1 VTDATDDRDRD
12 RDAASASAAPAAAAA
27 AGTAATAAV
36 PATGPGTAAT
46 AAAGGLAVRDLT
58 VRIAG
63 RTILDRVTFTVPP
76 GRRVGVIGASGS
88 GKSMTALALI
98 DLPEPAG
105 ATVTGSIQLDGAEL
119 VGRPDRER
127 ARHRGSGIG
136 MVFQEPGT
144 ALDPLRRVGS
154 QIAEPL
160 RLHRGLDRRGAARQ
174 AIALADDV
182 GLPDPES
189 LLRQY
194 PHQLSGGQRQRVCI
208 AMALAGEPA
217 YLVADEPTTALDVT
231 TEARILD
238 LFERLSTGMVFVTHD
253 LAVLA
258 RITDTA
264 VVLDAGRVVEQGA
277 VRQLLDAPAHRAT
290 AALVGAARATVR
302 RTPGGDR

>member
-1 VTDATDDRDRD
+1 MDHRPGADH
-12 RDAASASAAPAAAAA
+12 APGAS
-27 AGTAATAAV
+27 
-36 PATGPGTAAT
+36 
-46 AAAGGLAVRDLT
+46 GGLEVRDLT

-63 RTILDRVTFTVPP
+63 RTVLDRVTFTVPP

-88 GKSMTALALI
+88 GKSMTALALMG
-98 DLPEPAG
+98 LEPSG
-105 ATVTGSIQLDGAEL
+105 AAVSGSIRLDGTEL
-119 VGRPDRER
+119 VGMPDRDR

-144 ALDPLRRVGS
+144 ALDPLRRVGA

-160 RLHRGLDRRGAARQ
+160 RLHHGLDRRAAARR
-174 AIALADDV
+174 AAELAAEV
-182 GLPDPES
+182 GLPDPAS

-208 AMALAGEPA
+208 AMALAGRPA

-238 LFERLSTGMVFVTHD
+238 LFEGLDAGMVFVTHD

-264 VVLDAGRVVEQGA
+264 VVLDAGRVVEQGS
-277 VRQLLDAPAHRAT
+277 VRDLLDSPAHPAT
-290 AALVGAARATVR
+290 AALVAAARATVR
-302 RTPGGDR
+302 RTPGGTV

>member
-1 VTDATDDRDRD
+1 MTGASSSTGGDRVT
-12 RDAASASAAPAAAAA
+12 AASGG
-27 AGTAATAAV
+27 AGADPV
-36 PATGPGTAAT
+36 TG
-46 AAAGGLAVRDLT
+46 AGRDTGGDPVTGAGRGLEVRDLT

-76 GRRVGVIGASGS
+76 GRRLGVIGASGS
-88 GKSMTALALI
+88 GKSMTALALMG
-98 DLPEPAG
+98 LEPTG
-105 ATVTGSIQLDGAEL
+105 AAVSGSIRLDGTEL
-119 VGRPDRER
+119 VGMPDRER

-144 ALDPLRRVGS
+144 ALDPLRRVGA

-160 RLHRGLDRRGAARQ
+160 RLHLGLDRREALRHARSLAA
-174 AIALADDV
+174 DV
-182 GLPDPES
+182 GLPDPGS

-208 AMALAGEPA
+208 AMAVAGDPA

-231 TEARILD
+231 TEARILG
-238 LFERLSTGMVFVTHD
+238 LFERQSAGMVFVTHD

-264 VVLDAGRVVEQGA
+264 VVLDAGRVVEQGSVA
-277 VRQLLDAPAHRAT
+277 QLLSAPAHPAT
-290 AALVGAARATVR
+290 AALVAAARATVR
-302 RTPGGDR
+302 RAPGGDR

>member
-1 VTDATDDRDRD
+1 MTEQTGQAEPTRPTGHAAPVDAT
-12 RDAASASAAPAAAAA
+12 
-27 AGTAATAAV
+27 
-36 PATGPGTAAT
+36 
-46 AAAGGLAVRDLT
+46 GGLEVRDLT

-63 RTILDRVTFTVPP
+63 RTILDRVTFAVPP
-76 GRRVGVIGASGS
+76 GRRLGVIGASGS
-88 GKSMTALALI
+88 GKSMTALALMG
-98 DLPEPAG
+98 LEPAG
-105 ATVTGSIQLDGAEL
+105 AVVSGSIRLDGTEL
-119 VGRPDRER
+119 VGLPDRER

-144 ALDPLRRVGS
+144 ALDPLRRVGA

-160 RLHRGLDRRGAARQ
+160 RLHHGLDRRSAAAR
-174 AIALADDV
+174 AVALAAEV

-208 AMALAGEPA
+208 AMAVAGEPS

-231 TEARILD
+231 TEARILE
-238 LFERLSTGMVFVTHD
+238 LFERRSAGTVFVTHD

-258 RITDTA
+258 RIADTA
-264 VVLDAGRVVEQGA
+264 VVLDAGRVVEEGSVQ
-277 VRQLLDAPAHRAT
+277 QLLSAPSHPAT
-290 AALVGAARATVR
+290 AALVSAARATAR